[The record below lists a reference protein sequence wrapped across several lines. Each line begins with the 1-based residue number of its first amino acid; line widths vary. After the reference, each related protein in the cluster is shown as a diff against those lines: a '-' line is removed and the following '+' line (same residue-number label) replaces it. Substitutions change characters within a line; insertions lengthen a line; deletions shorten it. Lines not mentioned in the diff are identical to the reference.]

1 MMLGVRN
8 VGSVQLCI
16 SPASYGIGWPQGLLG
31 GPKWPPHAHAD
42 SADDWLGV
50 SRLCGPYMTL
60 FMWMLRHLHSLVAGF
75 QEGAFRRDENR
86 HFRSLKAWPRE

>member
-50 SRLCGPYMTL
+50 WAETVWS
-60 FMWMLRHLHSLVAGF
+60 LHDPLYVDA
-75 QEGAFRRDENR
+75 
-86 HFRSLKAWPRE
+86 